1 MIQLEGLGRLDRE
14 LADRLWSMQSQEE
27 ILAWTG
33 TLPRRLRQ
41 RVEVLTALM
50 VWALIDEHV
59 EETGSVQDA
68 EIVLANFRGR

>member
-1 MIQLEGLGRLDRE
+1 MIRLEGLRALDRE

-59 EETGSVQDA
+59 EETGLVQDA